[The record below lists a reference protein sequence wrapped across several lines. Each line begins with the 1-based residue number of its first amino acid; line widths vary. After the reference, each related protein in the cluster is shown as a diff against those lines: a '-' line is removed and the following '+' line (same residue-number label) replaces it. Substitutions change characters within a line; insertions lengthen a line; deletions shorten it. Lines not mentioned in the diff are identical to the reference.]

1 MYCPSFSLPSLF
13 EADNG
18 DNTFSL
24 ETVVVVVVE
33 DVTRSKT
40 DRKMGQLSL
49 RELEQLVV
57 MFAVH
62 EETESDKG
70 IHCKEWR
77 GSLDTNLFSS
87 AVMEEQKLG
96 GVHHA

>member
-1 MYCPSFSLPSLF
+1 
-13 EADNG
+13 
-18 DNTFSL
+18 
-24 ETVVVVVVE
+24 
-33 DVTRSKT
+33 
-40 DRKMGQLSL
+40 
-49 RELEQLVV
+49 